1 MTDPLPPQAMEPELV
16 SNAEPEP
23 AQKPKPKRPPRLNRP
38 KPDRPF
44 VTVARN
50 YRAARILL
58 GWTQR
63 DLAAKTGMLQA
74 QISHFELGGRLG
86 DKNMARIMDV
96 FKSHGIAF
104 FYSRGLLQ
112 SVSYADVNGGVNVIR
127 NIRATKPAPPRGKKK
142 PKPRAPYERTKQPLG
157 PAAEITRADLSKS
170 RSDDG
175 TCV

>member
-1 MTDPLPPQAMEPELV
+1 MTDPLPPQALEPEPV
-16 SNAEPEP
+16 SKAEPEP
-23 AQKPKPKRPPRLNRP
+23 AQKPKRPPRLNRP

-44 VTVARN
+44 ATVARN

-74 QISHFELGGRLG
+74 QISNFELGGRLS

-127 NIRATKPAPPRGKKK
+127 NPPRKKEAQT
-142 PKPRAPYERTKQPLG
+142 PSPL
-157 PAAEITRADLSKS
+157 
-170 RSDDG
+170 
-175 TCV
+175 